1 MSRPSGRLWRQAG
14 QPVRRLLSKPSVRQ
28 STLVRVLRQVLAQRP
43 QEEILTKAMAYV
55 SSNRIPGD
63 YLEFGV
69 YTGGSFCTAFH
80 LARAARLEGMRF
92 YAFDSFQGMPASS
105 EPGGS
110 VHHDPGGYSCDR
122 AQFEAII
129 RENGVDTTLVE
140 VVAGWYDEVLDDA
153 LREKLPLERAA
164 VVSADCGLYGSTSQ
178 VLRFVTDYV
187 QDGTVL
193 VFGDWFSF
201 RGSPQRGQQ
210 RAFAEWLDANPDITA
225 SPFHTFG
232 WHGSSF
238 LLHRD

>member
-1 MSRPSGRLWRQAG
+1 M
-14 QPVRRLLSKPSVRQ
+14 
-28 STLVRVLRQVLAQRP
+28 
-43 QEEILTKAMAYV
+43 
-55 SSNRIPGD
+55 
-63 YLEFGV
+63 
-69 YTGGSFCTAFH
+69 
-80 LARAARLEGMRF
+80 
-92 YAFDSFQGMPASS
+92 
-105 EPGGS
+105 
-110 VHHDPGGYSCDR
+110 
-122 AQFEAII
+122 
-129 RENGVDTTLVE
+129 
-140 VVAGWYDEVLDDA
+140 LDDA

-164 VVSADCGLYGSTSQ
+164 VVSADCGLYGATSE

-201 RGSPQRGQQ
+201 RGSPRRGQQ